1 LAWNL
6 AWNLVSKPA
15 AKWLKSQGS
24 RLQPSL
30 RRPGKACYQAP
41 FSASAQHMPAFTPQD
56 VVKFWY
62 EAGPERWFS
71 PDPVFDR
78 KVRDGWLAAHE
89 AAARGQLSDWEA
101 NAEGMLALLLL
112 LDQFPRNMF
121 RDMPHAYATDL
132 LALGVATRA
141 MARRD
146 DQKFK
151 NPWKRFFYLPFMHSE
166 RLADQERCLDLC
178 RAAGDEGAYR
188 ASLEHL
194 DIIARFGRFPH
205 RNGVL
210 GRETTPAEQAF
221 LDAGGFA
228 M

>member
-1 LAWNL
+1 
-6 AWNLVSKPA
+6 
-15 AKWLKSQGS
+15 
-24 RLQPSL
+24 
-30 RRPGKACYQAP
+30 
-41 FSASAQHMPAFTPQD
+41 MPDFTAQD
-56 VVKFWY
+56 VIKFWY

-71 PDPVFDR
+71 PDPGFDAQ
-78 KVRDGWLAAHE
+78 VRESWLSAHE
-89 AAARGQLSDWEA
+89 AAARRELSAWEEA
-101 NAEGMLALLLL
+101 AEGMLGLLLL

-121 RDMPHAYATDL
+121 RGLPHAYATDL
-132 LALGVATRA
+132 LAYGVATRA

-146 DQKFK
+146 DLKFK

-166 RLADQERCLDLC
+166 RLTDQERCLDLC

-188 ASLEHL
+188 AGLEHL

-205 RNGVL
+205 RNLAL
-210 GRETTPAEQAF
+210 GRMTTKEEQAF

>member
-1 LAWNL
+1 M
-6 AWNLVSKPA
+6 
-15 AKWLKSQGS
+15 
-24 RLQPSL
+24 PS
-30 RRPGKACYQAP
+30 C
-41 FSASAQHMPAFTPQD
+41 TPKD
-56 VVKFWY
+56 VIQFWY

-71 PDPVFDR
+71 PDPAFDAELR
-78 KVRDGWLAAHE
+78 AEWLAAHE
-89 AAARGQLSDWEA
+89 AAARGQLAEFEA
-101 NAEGMLALLLL
+101 SAEGMLALLLL

-121 RDMPHAYATDL
+121 RGLPHAYAADL
-132 LALGVATRA
+132 LAYRVAERA

-146 DQKFK
+146 DLKFK

-188 ASLEHL
+188 AALEHL

-205 RNGVL
+205 RNAAL
-210 GRETTPAEQAF
+210 GRLTTPQEQAF

>member
-1 LAWNL
+1 M
-6 AWNLVSKPA
+6 PD
-15 AKWLKSQGS
+15 
-24 RLQPSL
+24 
-30 RRPGKACYQAP
+30 
-41 FSASAQHMPAFTPQD
+41 FSPKD
-56 VVKFWY
+56 VIQFWY

-71 PDPVFDR
+71 PDPGFDA
-78 KVRDGWLAAHE
+78 KVRDKWLSAHE
-89 AAARGQLSDWEA
+89 AAARGELAAWEDS
-101 NAEGMLALLLL
+101 AEGMLALLLL

-121 RDMPHAYATDL
+121 RGLPHAYATDL
-132 LALGVATRA
+132 LALGVASRA

-146 DQKFK
+146 DQNFK

-188 ASLEHL
+188 AALDHL

-205 RNGVL
+205 RNAAL
-210 GRETTPAEQAF
+210 GRTTTPQEQAF